1 MNCLVSLRILL
12 FGVLVKLVST
22 RSTPVA
28 DFPAKILLIDVD
40 NTLYNERNHG
50 IEQQIVQNIHRFC
63 QERLGMTV
71 SQADELHAK
80 YGSTVE
86 GLRQTLW
93 NNLPSWK
100 REEQLRDF
108 YDVVYGNIQKDS
120 LLVSSRETSSSNTGY
135 THNSD
140 LQEQK
145 RQERLR
151 QLFKVSPFPLHL
163 ASNSPLHHI
172 ADVVQ
177 RMGLCDVFDRPS
189 LTPDSPRPNEGRTK
203 TTEFPTKRQAS
214 TFFAPLLSS
223 VDTKKHQLVLLDDSP
238 AALAAASPHM
248 KGVLINNS
256 PGADQGVSLDTALAQ
271 EFGWLDPEYTFS
283 DIDYLRAKNEV
294 DFASLNREAW
304 RHVGKELR
312 GMIATTA
319 APCRLA
325 IVDLGAGLLSML
337 RLVVF
342 GHDDMP
348 SLKDMLDAPVTMDY
362 YAYEPNELIWTE
374 SKSVL
379 QSLGFELVE
388 ESSLNDKKR
397 AVLTYSHQNDET
409 RVTVHLRCCDYR
421 DDERSVEICPQLI
434 VGCCFA
440 DLMDPRELPAS
451 LLKCFLSQ
459 RRQDNVSDCC
469 VAYFPITF
477 RGITQLLPSQPF
489 EASSRSGRTIP
500 SDTTVFSHYADV
512 LKYHHGHNLDT
523 QLLDTSMKEYGAD
536 RVFQGR
542 SNWLIDPRQHDFL
555 WQTML
560 YFFGSV
566 APVGLEKSGM
576 WDFKGWISRTRE
588 NKPQIYVANL
598 DLVYRIPFS
607 GKWQLKSSAEALA
620 GFSKDNRSNLYEE
633 IQFTA
638 PGQVTSQKKKLPKL
652 CGEQVRIESIA
663 SLISTGTELKI
674 FQGCFNDAALDLN
687 IKGMDDTK
695 MAYPLAYGYCL
706 VGRVA
711 ECGPDV
717 QDAEAIL
724 GKTVF
729 AFAPHASQ
737 AIVDYSVLQL
747 VPDDID
753 PYDAIFMPSVET
765 AVSLIHEAHPRLGE
779 TVGVFGQGLIG
790 LFVTFLLSEYG
801 QNIISGRFGTV
812 STFDLMPDRLALSAL
827 VGASQALA
835 PDRARDAGPFDV
847 SIEVSGNPRA
857 LQSAIDCTRDGGR
870 IIIGSWYGNAEIALC
885 LGIDFHRSHK
895 ELKASQVSFIPQGM
909 QMTWTKDRRFQLTW
923 DLVRKIR
930 PSRLLTKCLKL
941 SNCQEAYALLSEGKE
956 IAIAFKY
963 S

>member
-1 MNCLVSLRILL
+1 
-12 FGVLVKLVST
+12 
-22 RSTPVA
+22 
-28 DFPAKILLIDVD
+28 
-40 NTLYNERNHG
+40 
-50 IEQQIVQNIHRFC
+50 
-63 QERLGMTV
+63 MTA

-80 YGSTVE
+80 YGSTIE

-93 NNLPSWK
+93 NDIPSWK
-100 REEQLRDF
+100 REEQMRDF
-108 YDVVYGNIQKDS
+108 YDFVYANIQKES
-120 LLVSSRETSSSNTGY
+120 LLVTSRETSSSNTGY

-140 LQEQK
+140 LQEQS

-151 QLFKVSPFPLHL
+151 QLLKVSPFPLHL

-177 RMGLCDVFDRPS
+177 RMGLCDVFDRLS
-189 LTPDSPRPNEGRTK
+189 FTPDSPRANGGRTK
-203 TTEFPTKRQAS
+203 TVEFPTKRQAS

-223 VDTKKHQLVLLDDSP
+223 VDDTAKHQFVLLDDSP
-238 AALAAASPHM
+238 AALTAASPPM

-256 PGADQGVSLDTALAQ
+256 PDADQGVSLDTALAQ
-271 EFGWLDPEYTFS
+271 EYGWLDPDYTFS
-283 DIDYLRAKNEV
+283 DIEYLRAKNEV
-294 DFASLNREAW
+294 DLGSLNREAW
-304 RHVGKELR
+304 QHVGNELR
-312 GMIATTA
+312 GMIATGA

-348 SLKDMLDAPVTMDY
+348 SLKDMLDVPVTMDY
-362 YAYEPNELIWTE
+362 YAYEPNEQVWTE
-374 SKSVL
+374 SILVL
-379 QSLGFELVE
+379 KSLGFELVE
-388 ESSLNDKKR
+388 ERTLNDKKR
-397 AVLTYSHQNDET
+397 VVLTYSPKSDET

-421 DDERSVEICPQLI
+421 DDESSVEICPQLI

-440 DLMDPRELPAS
+440 DLMDPRELPSS

-459 RRQDNVSDCC
+459 KREDNVRDFC

-489 EASSRSGRTIP
+489 EASCRSGRTIP

-512 LKYHHGHNLDT
+512 LKYQHGHNLDT

-536 RVFQGR
+536 CVFQGR
-542 SNWLIDPRQHDFL
+542 SNWLIDPHQHDFF

-566 APVGLEKSGM
+566 APVDLEKTGI
-576 WDFKGWISRTRE
+576 WDFEGWISRTRK
-588 NKPQIYVANL
+588 NNPQIYVANL

-607 GKWQLKSSAEALA
+607 GKWQLKSSAETLA
-620 GFSKDNRSNLYEE
+620 KSFQHSMYEE
-633 IQFTA
+633 IQFTS

-674 FQGCFNDAALDLN
+674 FHGCFDDAALDVN

-706 VGRVA
+706 VGRVV
-711 ECGPDV
+711 ECGPEV
-717 QDAEAIL
+717 QDAENIL
-724 GKTVF
+724 GRTVF
-729 AFAPHASQ
+729 VFAPHTSQ
-737 AIVDYSVLQL
+737 AIVDYSGVHF

-765 AVSLIHEAHPRLGE
+765 AVSLIHEAHPRLGDS
-779 TVGVFGQGLIG
+779 VGVFGQGLIG
-790 LFVTFLLSEYG
+790 LLVTCLLSDQG
-801 QNIISGRFGTV
+801 LNKISGRFGTV
-812 STFDLMPDRLALSAL
+812 STFDLLPDRLALSAL
-827 VGASQALA
+827 MGASQALA
-835 PDRARDAGPFDV
+835 PNRASDAGPFDV
-847 SIEVSGNPRA
+847 TIEVSGNPRA

-870 IIIGSWYGNAEIALC
+870 IIIGSWYGNTNIALC

-909 QMTWTKDRRFQLTW
+909 QMTWTKDRRFHLTW

-941 SNCQEAYALLSEGKE
+941 SNCQEAYVLLSEGKE
-956 IAIAFKY
+956 VAIAFKY
-963 S
+963 L